1 MKIWTF
7 LLSISLLY
15 SVSARSQRDTSQSLM
30 RTVFMVRPGQYVGA
44 LAKIKVDANGQK
56 ITLVN
61 ASYAVLKYRADSVV
75 VRIDNRR
82 LSGESVQPLVSY
94 KDTTYF
100 VVFPEEHA
108 HRKDRLILTE
118 VERDSYEKYAEKVT
132 RQVKP

>member
-1 MKIWTF
+1 
-7 LLSISLLY
+7 
-15 SVSARSQRDTSQSLM
+15 M